1 MEFNKRI
8 EPYLMKY
15 DETLL
20 VFNAYL
26 ENSVKNCIRMKRAQ
40 ATPTIEYK
48 ITDSINIA
56 KVNMKSLLSYSK
68 TKDLLTAYIT
78 NRTLLPAQAIQRRVF
93 AS

>member
-8 EPYLMKY
+8 EPYLMKC

-56 KVNMKSLLSYSK
+56 KVNMKSLHSQK
-68 TKDLLTAYIT
+68 NKNLLTAYIA
-78 NRTLLPAQAIQRRVF
+78 NKTLMAAQAKSDDLTGQK
-93 AS
+93 